1 MQIELLSS
9 AQFACAIFPEVVID
23 SLKVVVESSMQL
35 RVRDPTLDLIR
46 LEQLQSAVDWCLVA
60 PIAR

>member
-9 AQFACAIFPEVVID
+9 DQFACAIFPGAVID
-23 SLKVVVESSMQL
+23 SLKVVVESSMPL